1 MRHTMWLTQ
10 LAESVLVIQVK
21 MLSGAD
27 VFPAGG
33 KLLLYM
39 DIDMKWFC
47 KCNGNESY
55 RSCVASMGMMDGLAC
70 KFYLLREKNKSTA

>member
-1 MRHTMWLTQ
+1 MRRTMWLTQ

-39 DIDMKWFC
+39 GIDMK
-47 KCNGNESY
+47 
-55 RSCVASMGMMDGLAC
+55 
-70 KFYLLREKNKSTA
+70 